1 MSCLQRL
8 EALEANK
15 RAQNNVQQNHQQLQS
30 QVLMAQCDGKHSVT
44 RGAHRISYV
53 YLRKDALYQF

>member
-15 RAQNNVQQNHQQLQS
+15 WTQNNVQQNHQQLQS
-30 QVLMAQCDGKHSVT
+30 QVLTAQCDGEHSVT
-44 RGAHRISYV
+44 CGAHRISYV
-53 YLRKDALYQF
+53 CLRKDALYQ